1 MARSRLI
8 LALSLAGWIVAT
20 TPAPGQEVDCTVQVN
35 VDAVPTTHK
44 DLLVNFADDVRAYLV
59 NYNWGGGDAS
69 EKVKCTIDI
78 FIKSVSG
85 DNQYVAQV
93 FIGSK
98 RPRFMTD
105 QHTAVVRLMDE
116 SWEFTYVKDR
126 PINHSPRAFSDLA
139 SFLDFYMFLI
149 MGYDYDTY
157 DELSG
162 TPNLQKAFLVANL
175 GMSSGQKSW
184 QRSTTTFSRTQL
196 VADLLE
202 PKFEPVRRASWIY
215 HYCGIDSLSLT
226 PHRAQENMLAA
237 LEMIGRVR
245 KTVDPR
251 NLAFRAFFDAKHM
264 ELAEVFR
271 TYPDASVYDT
281 LARIDPGNQTAYEA
295 AKRKRVVD

>member
-1 MARSRLI
+1 MRSKSYI
-8 LALSLAGWIVAT
+8 AVLALAGALLGAPPTVA
-20 TPAPGQEVDCTVQVN
+20 QEVDCTVKVN
-35 VDAVPTTHK
+35 TDAVPTTHK
-44 DLLVNFADDVRAYLV
+44 DLLVNFADDIRAYLE

-78 FIKSVSG
+78 FFKSVSG
-85 DNQYVAQV
+85 DNQYVAQA
-93 FIGSK
+93 FIGSQ

-105 QHTAVVRLMDE
+105 QSTAVLRLMDE

-126 PINHSPRAFSDLA
+126 PINHSPRMFSDLA

-162 TPNLQKAFLVANL
+162 TINLQKAFLVANL

-184 QRSTTTFSRTQL
+184 QRSTTQFSRTQL
-196 VADLLE
+196 VADLLD

-215 HYCGIDSLSLT
+215 HYCGIDSLSLR
-226 PHRAQENMLAA
+226 PHQAQENMITA

-271 TYPDASVYDT
+271 TYPEESVYDM
-281 LARIDPGNQTAYEA
+281 LVRVDPGNQTAYEA
-295 AKRKRVVD
+295 ARKKRVVD

>member
-1 MARSRLI
+1 MARSRVI

-20 TPAPGQEVDCTVQVN
+20 TPAPGLVVDCTVQVN

-69 EKVKCTIDI
+69 EKVKCTIDV
-78 FIKSVSG
+78 FFKSVSG

-162 TPNLQKAFLVANL
+162 TQNLQKAFLVANL

-226 PHRAQENMLAA
+226 PSRAQENMLAA

-281 LARIDPGNQTAYEA
+281 LARIDPGNQTSYEA
-295 AKRKRVVD
+295 AKKKRVVD